1 MATSATEERRERRF
15 LGHPRGLAT
24 LFMTEMWERFSFYGM
39 RSILVLFLAASAAD
53 GGLGLRGGTAKALVG
68 VYSAMVYLVTLPGG
82 WISDRVLG
90 PRKAVLYGGVIIMLG
105 HVAMAIPGEAA
116 FVYLGLTLII
126 AGTGL
131 LKPNIATLVG
141 HLYGQAEDA
150 RRDAG
155 FSIFY
160 MGINLGAFLAPLVVG
175 TLGQK
180 VSWHLGF
187 GIAAAGMALG
197 LVQYVLGRGHLPD
210 GRPPRRLTAEE
221 RRHLRTAVSAGGAA
235 VVAVVLLGLVTGTL
249 TLDNVT
255 WALAVVPLAVA
266 VAYFAFMFFGSR
278 EITPDERARL
288 RAYVWLFVAAS
299 VFWMV
304 YDQAA
309 TELSTFAQDKT
320 DLSVGGWE
328 MPSSWLQAVNPIMVI
343 LLAPV
348 FAALWVRTG
357 SRLST
362 PLKFSVAMVLVG
374 LSFVIMMFAA
384 AEAAR
389 GVKVS
394 VLWLVVTYL
403 IQTTG
408 ELCLSPVGLS
418 VTTKLAPKAFASQM
432 IGLWYLAVA
441 VGDAVGGQMTR
452 LAGTVLSEPAYF
464 LLLGLIA
471 GATGAALAAGI
482 RPLRAMMAE
491 HAPRRV

>member
-1 MATSATEERRERRF
+1 
-15 LGHPRGLAT
+15 
-24 LFMTEMWERFSFYGM
+24 
-39 RSILVLFLAASAAD
+39 
-53 GGLGLRGGTAKALVG
+53 
-68 VYSAMVYLVTLPGG
+68 
-82 WISDRVLG
+82 
-90 PRKAVLYGGVIIMLG
+90 
-105 HVAMAIPGEAA
+105 
-116 FVYLGLTLII
+116 
-126 AGTGL
+126 
-131 LKPNIATLVG
+131 
-141 HLYGQAEDA
+141 
-150 RRDAG
+150 
-155 FSIFY
+155 
-160 MGINLGAFLAPLVVG
+160 
-175 TLGQK
+175 
-180 VSWHLGF
+180 
-187 GIAAAGMALG
+187 
-197 LVQYVLGRGHLPD
+197 
-210 GRPPRRLTAEE
+210 
-221 RRHLRTAVSAGGAA
+221 
-235 VVAVVLLGLVTGTL
+235 
-249 TLDNVT
+249 
-255 WALAVVPLAVA
+255 
-266 VAYFAFMFFGSR
+266 MFFGSH
-278 EITPDERARL
+278 EITADERARL

-309 TELSTFAQDKT
+309 TELSTFAQNKT
-320 DLSVGGWE
+320 DLSVGGWK

-384 AEAAR
+384 AEATR
-389 GVKVS
+389 GVRVS

-471 GATGAALAAGI
+471 VATGAALAAGI
-482 RPLRAMMAE
+482 RPLRAMMDE
-491 HAPRRV
+491 HARPRA

>member
-1 MATSATEERRERRF
+1 MATSATETRSERRF

-39 RSILVLFLAASAAD
+39 RSILVLFLAASAAE
-53 GGLGLRGGTAKALVG
+53 GGLGLKEGTAKALVG

-82 WISDRVLG
+82 WVSDRVLG
-90 PRKAVLYGGVIIMLG
+90 PRRAVLCGGAVIMLG
-105 HVAMAIPGEAA
+105 HVALAVPGGAG

-141 HLYGQAEDA
+141 HLYRLDEDA

-175 TLGQK
+175 TLGQR

-187 GIAAAGMALG
+187 GTAAAGMALG
-197 LVQYVLGRGHLPD
+197 LLQYVLGGRHLND
-210 GRPPRRLTAEE
+210 GPPPRALSERE
-221 RRHLRTAVSAGGAA
+221 RRHLREAVLAGCAA
-235 VVAVVLLGLVTGTL
+235 VAGVVLLGVATGTL

-255 WALAVVPLAVA
+255 WALAVIPLVVA
-266 VAYFAFMFFGSR
+266 VAYFGFMFFGSR

-309 TELSTFAQDKT
+309 TELSTFARHRT

-328 MPSSWLQAVNPIMVI
+328 MPSSWLQAINPIMVI
-343 LLAPV
+343 VLAPL
-348 FAALWVRTG
+348 FAGLWVRTG
-357 SRLST
+357 PRLST
-362 PLKFSVAMVLVG
+362 PLKFSVAMALCG
-374 LSFVIMMFAA
+374 LSFVIMALAA
-384 AEAAR
+384 AEASHGA
-389 GVKVS
+389 KVS

-403 IQTTG
+403 IQTAG

-432 IGLWYLAVA
+432 IGVWYLAVA
-441 VGDAVGGQMTR
+441 VGDAIGGQLTR
-452 LAGTVLSEPAYF
+452 LAGTALSEPAYF
-464 LLLGLIA
+464 LMLGVVAL
-471 GATGAALAAGI
+471 ATGAALAAGV
-482 RPLRAMMAE
+482 RPLRAMMDE
-491 HAPRRV
+491 HRAV

>member
-1 MATSATEERRERRF
+1 
-15 LGHPRGLAT
+15 
-24 LFMTEMWERFSFYGM
+24 
-39 RSILVLFLAASAAD
+39 
-53 GGLGLRGGTAKALVG
+53 
-68 VYSAMVYLVTLPGG
+68 MVYLVTLPGG
-82 WISDRVLG
+82 WIGDRVLG
-90 PRKAVLYGGVIIMLG
+90 PRLTVLYGGVIIMLG
-105 HVAMAIPGEAA
+105 HIALAIPGGAG

-126 AGTGL
+126 VGTGL

-141 HLYGQAEDA
+141 HQYGEDEDA

-180 VSWHLGF
+180 ASWHLGF
-187 GIAAAGMALG
+187 GTAAIGMALG
-197 LVQYVLGRGHLPD
+197 LVQYVLGRRNLRD

-221 RRHLRTAVSAGGAA
+221 RRHFRTAVSAGAA
-235 VVAVVLLGLVTGTL
+235 VVTVVIVVGLATGNL
-249 TLDNVT
+249 TLDNIT
-255 WALAVVPLAVA
+255 WALAVVPLVVA
-266 VAYFAFMFFGSR
+266 VAYFAFMFFGSH
-278 EITPDERARL
+278 EITADERARL

-309 TELSTFAQDKT
+309 TELSTFAQHKT

-328 MPSSWLQAVNPIMVI
+328 MPSSWLLAINPIMVI
-343 LLAPV
+343 VLAPL
-348 FAALWVRTG
+348 FATLWVRAGT
-357 SRLST
+357 RLST
-362 PLKFSVAMVLVG
+362 PLKFSGAMVLVG

-384 AEAAR
+384 AQASH
-389 GVKVS
+389 GMKVS

-403 IQTTG
+403 IQTAG

-441 VGDAVGGQMTR
+441 VGDAIGGEMTR
-452 LAGTVLSEPAYF
+452 LAGTTLSEPAYF
-464 LLLGLIA
+464 LLLGLLA
-471 GATGAALAAGI
+471 VTTGAALAVGI
-482 RPLRAMMAE
+482 RPLRVMMTE
-491 HAPRRV
+491 HHPDR

>member
-1 MATSATEERRERRF
+1 
-15 LGHPRGLAT
+15 
-24 LFMTEMWERFSFYGM
+24 
-39 RSILVLFLAASAAD
+39 
-53 GGLGLRGGTAKALVG
+53 
-68 VYSAMVYLVTLPGG
+68 MVYLVTLPGG

-90 PRKAVLYGGVIIMLG
+90 PRLAVLYGGVVIMLG
-105 HVAMAIPGEAA
+105 HIALAIPGGAA

-141 HLYGQAEDA
+141 HLYGEDEDA

-160 MGINLGAFLAPLVVG
+160 MGINLGAVLAPLVVG

-187 GIAAAGMALG
+187 GTAAVGMALG
-197 LVQYVLGRGHLPD
+197 LVQYVLGRGHLRD

-221 RRHLRTAVSAGGAA
+221 RRHFRRSVSAGCAA
-235 VVAVVLLGLVTGTL
+235 VVVMVLLGLATGTL

-255 WALAVVPLAVA
+255 WALAVIPLCVA
-266 VAYFAFMFFGSR
+266 VAYFAFMFFGSH
-278 EITPDERARL
+278 EIIPEERARL
-288 RAYVWLFVAAS
+288 RAYVWLFIAAS

-309 TELSTFAQDKT
+309 TELSTFAQHKT

-328 MPSSWLQAVNPIMVI
+328 MPSSWLQAINPIMVI
-343 LLAPV
+343 VLAPV
-348 FAALWVRTG
+348 FAALWVRAGT
-357 SRLST
+357 RLST

-384 AEAAR
+384 AKASH

-394 VLWLVVTYL
+394 LLWLVVTYL
-403 IQTTG
+403 IQTAG

-432 IGLWYLAVA
+432 IGLWYLAIA
-441 VGDAVGGQMTR
+441 VGDAIGGQMTR
-452 LAGTVLSEPAYF
+452 LAGTVISEPVYF
-464 LLLGLIA
+464 LVLGVIA
-471 GATGAALAAGI
+471 IATGAALAAAI
-482 RPLRAMMAE
+482 RPLRVMMAE
-491 HAPRRV
+491 HRA